1 MQVDEGEKFLYSKE
15 YLLNR
20 LATLTGGRVAEEII
34 CHTCT
39 TGASNDIE
47 KATQMARAMITTYGM
62 SDKYGMMALET
73 KGNSYLGGSSQLACS
88 DETAADIDTEV
99 REMIAAAKKKAT
111 DIITA
116 NIDKMHKSAQY
127 LLEKETITGE
137 EFMNIFNGA

>member
-1 MQVDEGEKFLYSKE
+1 MLFVVDRVSDSAYDNGDD
-15 YLLNR
+15 
-20 LATLTGGRVAEEII
+20 GG
-34 CHTCT
+34 T
-39 TGASNDIE
+39 TE
-47 KATQMARAMITTYGM
+47 
-62 SDKYGMMALET
+62 
-73 KGNSYLGGSSQLACS
+73 

-116 NIDKMHKSAQY
+116 NIDKMHKSARY

>member
-1 MQVDEGEKFLYSKE
+1 
-15 YLLNR
+15 
-20 LATLTGGRVAEEII
+20 
-34 CHTCT
+34 
-39 TGASNDIE
+39 
-47 KATQMARAMITTYGM
+47 MARAMITTYGM

-73 KGNSYLGGSSQLACS
+73 KGNAYLGGSSQLACS